1 MVTESINTMASQAVT
16 VSASKKISND
26 QVGVV
31 ELVHSGGSR
40 VRGTF
45 SKPVQGMVNGFV
57 SMDKYNKFMKRNTSL
72 EGTIARMEQ
81 NVSSMGRKGQSNR
94 DKREGHLWN
103 TPMTI

>member
-1 MVTESINTMASQAVT
+1 MASQAVT

-40 VRGTF
+40 VGGTF
-45 SKPVQGMVNGFV
+45 STPVQGMVNGFV
-57 SMDKYNKFMKRNTSL
+57 SMDKYNKLMKRNTSL
-72 EGTIARMEQ
+72 KGTIARMEQ
-81 NVSSMGRKGQSNR
+81 NVSSMGRKGRSNR

-103 TPMTI
+103 TLMTI